1 MMSQEA
7 LLQEAAAAIL
17 ERNAEGALAV
27 ARKALALG
35 ADPLAVMEQGFT
47 RGLIQVGDLFERG
60 ELFLPELI
68 QCAEIMKS
76 VSAILNE
83 AIAVERREAAGRVVI
98 ATVEGDIHDIGK
110 GIVVSLMRARGLE
123 VHDLGRDVPAETI
136 IRKALEL
143 DADVIGTSALLTTT
157 MAAQKELEEALR
169 REGLRE
175 RFITIV
181 GGAPVTERW
190 ARRIGAD
197 AYAEDASDGVNKIFQ
212 LLAERRR

>member
-1 MMSQEA
+1 MSQEA

-35 ADPLAVMEQGFT
+35 ADPLAVMEQGST

>member
-1 MMSQEA
+1 MSQEA

-197 AYAEDASDGVNKIFQ
+197 AYARMPATG
-212 LLAERRR
+212 